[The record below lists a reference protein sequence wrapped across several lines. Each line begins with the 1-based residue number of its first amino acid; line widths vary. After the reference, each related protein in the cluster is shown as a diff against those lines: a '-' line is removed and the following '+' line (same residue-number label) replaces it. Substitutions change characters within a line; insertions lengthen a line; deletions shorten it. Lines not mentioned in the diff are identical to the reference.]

1 MKIFEKS
8 YNAVNGITMSD
19 LVAFQ
24 NKNISKLYTYAI
36 VASEKTFL

>member
-1 MKIFEKS
+1 MKIFERES

-24 NKNISKLYTYAI
+24 NKNISKT
-36 VASEKTFL
+36 V